1 MQRSQGTTL
10 KQPGQVVPSSIPH
23 KQQQQR
29 TQDAGASFANHH
41 HQQHHPQ
48 QDDQE
53 QQQHASSDAPYTAAQ
68 RPSPSTLQSVSKK
81 DSVAVPAPESSYC
94 FGPSGRKEKLR
105 RIQISGDTT
114 WVIPQRF
121 RYLKR
126 IGSGAYGCVASF
138 EETAE
143 KAVSKVAVK
152 KIGDL
157 FRDLVDAKRILREIK
172 ILKALQHENMI
183 HLIEILDPLT
193 PANVIHRDLKPSNIL
208 VNLNCD
214 VKICD
219 FGLARGVTDTSN
231 NAATEFQQQSA
242 GSPVEGLGDSQ
253 LCAMEMDGESQHGS
267 SSNAHTSSS
276 RSGPS
281 ARLVGR
287 SSWASLQRT
296 IEAAAAPANEEMTDY
311 VVTRWYRPPEL
322 LIFPYHYSKP
332 VDIWS
337 VGCIMAELL
346 GRRALFAGKDQ
357 YDQLRRIIRIC
368 GSPSEEDLS
377 FLTTTVEEAPEGKQ
391 SKRRMK
397 INRQFID
404 QLSHSDGI
412 SFSSLF
418 PGACPQALDLLR
430 RLLAFNPSKRIT
442 ALEALRHPYFKGL
455 YCQEDEPKA
464 TQPMDWSF
472 DNFRPTKR
480 CGKQG
485 EGFMRFAHQPVAPK
499 QQQLLQQRLHF
510 STCLAQQQL
519 LQQKQQT
526 LLLQRSPYC
535 PLQQQAQQRVPLATA
550 AAAPSAPPPRHTI
563 GAMGITSGVIRGVG
577 PPSHQVARQ
586 QQLIEQQKQ
595 RQQQHM
601 LTQEQLQQLL
611 CSPSLL
617 QLQHHE
623 AGVRVL
629 PELSEGGVDHQAAA
643 TTGATEPCE
652 KADGEGDAGF
662 TTHAARCQTR
672 LNTIHPSLESS
683 STTVYHLEL
692 LL

>member
-114 WVIPQRF
+114 W
-121 RYLKR
+121 

-296 IEAAAAPANEEMTDY
+296 IEAAAAPANE
-311 VVTRWYRPPEL
+311 
-322 LIFPYHYSKP
+322 
-332 VDIWS
+332 
-337 VGCIMAELL
+337 
-346 GRRALFAGKDQ
+346 
-357 YDQLRRIIRIC
+357 
-368 GSPSEEDLS
+368 
-377 FLTTTVEEAPEGKQ
+377 
-391 SKRRMK
+391 
-397 INRQFID
+397 
-404 QLSHSDGI
+404 GI

-480 CGKQG
+480 LLQNMIYKEILSFHPNIALRDKALLQMRGITTQQLLPLLPKQLG
-485 EGFMRFAHQPVAPK
+485 ASLLQLDHELQQQLQQQKIQQQLQEQLERQQQ
-499 QQQLLQQRLHF
+499 QQQLL
-510 STCLAQQQL
+510 
-519 LQQKQQT
+519 
-526 LLLQRSPYC
+526 
-535 PLQQQAQQRVPLATA
+535 LQQQQQRNPLLHRSCC
-550 AAAPSAPPPRHTI
+550 SAPADSSSA
-563 GAMGITSGVIRGVG
+563 GQSAEEL
-577 PPSHQVARQ
+577 Q
-586 QQLIEQQKQ
+586 QQ
-595 RQQQHM
+595 QQQ
-601 LTQEQLQQLL
+601 Q
-611 CSPSLL
+611 
-617 QLQHHE
+617 
-623 AGVRVL
+623 
-629 PELSEGGVDHQAAA
+629 
-643 TTGATEPCE
+643 
-652 KADGEGDAGF
+652 
-662 TTHAARCQTR
+662 
-672 LNTIHPSLESS
+672 
-683 STTVYHLEL
+683 
-692 LL
+692 